1 MINYTI
7 KELEELVVTS
17 RKDEILDWVFDNL
30 DYSTYEH
37 LCFIT
42 GDPNLND

>member
-7 KELEELVVTS
+7 EELEELVVTS
-17 RKDEILDWVFDNL
+17 RKEEILAWVFDNL
-30 DYSTYEH
+30 DYSIYEH

-42 GDPNLND
+42 GDAS

>member
-7 KELEELVVTS
+7 EELEELVVTS
-17 RKDEILDWVFDNL
+17 RKEEILAWVFDNL
-30 DYSTYEH
+30 DYSIYEH

-42 GDPNLND
+42 GDAG

>member
-7 KELEELVVTS
+7 EELEELVVTS
-17 RKDEILDWVFDNL
+17 RKEEILAWVFDNL
-30 DYSTYEH
+30 DYSIYEH

-42 GDPNLND
+42 GDAD